1 MEEKMR
7 PDLVE
12 LHYINTENKKFQK
25 RSENEISEMIP
36 KLLDIN

>member
-12 LHYINTENKKFQK
+12 LHYITIDNKKFDRK
-25 RSENEISEMIP
+25 SEDEISDIMT
-36 KLLDIN
+36 KLIEIN

>member
-12 LHYINTENKKFQK
+12 LHYITVDNKEFQK
-25 RSENEISEMIP
+25 RSEDEIKGMMS
-36 KLLDIN
+36 KLIDIN